1 MKWLIAIRRLPRDHP
16 RVVDLV
22 IAGGFLL
29 ILIFAVLTDDGYL
42 SGPRWAYLA
51 TAGLMTVPLAWR
63 RSAPLASLAV
73 VMTGLA
79 VQELLVDPAPTM
91 DDALVPLLI
100 SAFSV
105 AAYGTRTT
113 AGLGLGFSLGAGAI
127 WMGLDDIFF
136 PVVAFGGA
144 WVAGRLVQ
152 KLQRQ
157 STMARSY
164 AEALERERAATT
176 RVALAEERTRIARE
190 LHDVVSHTLGVMVV
204 QAGGERLHAA
214 PGSGA
219 HTALASIEESG
230 RLAMEQMRRL
240 LSMLREEAD
249 PRSLVPQP
257 GLEQLEE
264 LAESVRATGLSVSV
278 LVQGDPHPIGPDL
291 DVSTFRIVQEAL
303 TNTVRHGG
311 ATHAEIHLDWAA
323 NSLRIEVSDNGRGPS
338 PTPSSDGHGL
348 LGMRERVNLFGG
360 VLSTG
365 QSNLG
370 GYRLVA
376 QLPTVAP

>member
-1 MKWLIAIRRLPRDHP
+1 MKWLSAIRGLPRDHP

-22 IAGGFLL
+22 IAGGCLL
-29 ILIFAVLTDDGYL
+29 ILILAVLTDDGYL
-42 SGPRWAYLA
+42 SGPRWAYLT
-51 TAGLMTVPLAWR
+51 TAGSMTVPLAWR
-63 RSAPLASLAV
+63 RSAPLASLVV

-79 VQELLVDPAPTM
+79 VQEALVRPAPTM
-91 DDALVPLLI
+91 DDALIPLLI

-105 AAYGTRTT
+105 AAHGTRTT

-144 WVAGRLVQ
+144 WVAGRLVH
-152 KLQRQ
+152 KLQEQ
-157 STMARSY
+157 STMARNY
-164 AEALERERAATT
+164 AAALERERAATT

-204 QAGGERLHAA
+204 QAGGERLHAT

-249 PRSLVPQP
+249 SRSLVPQP
-257 GLEQLEE
+257 GLKQLDE
-264 LAESVRATGLSVSV
+264 LAQSVRATGLSVSV
-278 LVQGDPHPIGPDL
+278 VVQGDPHPIGPDL
-291 DVSTFRIVQEAL
+291 DVSAFRIVQEAL
-303 TNTVRHGG
+303 TNTVRHSG
-311 ATHAEIHLDWAA
+311 ATHAEIHLDWAS

-338 PTPSSDGHGL
+338 TAPSPEGHGL

-365 QSNLG
+365 RSNLG

>member
-1 MKWLIAIRRLPRDHP
+1 MHVRRLPRDHP
-16 RVVDLV
+16 RVVDVV
-22 IAGGFLL
+22 IAGGCLL
-29 ILIFAVLTDDGYL
+29 ILILAVITDDGYL

-51 TAGLMTVPLAWR
+51 ASLTMTVPLAWR
-63 RSAPLASLAV
+63 RSAPLTSLV
-73 VMTGLA
+73 MVMTGLA
-79 VQELLVDPAPTM
+79 VQELLVNPAPTM
-91 DDALVPLLI
+91 DDALIPLLI

-105 AAYGTRTT
+105 AAHGTRTT
-113 AGLGLGFSLGAGAI
+113 ACLGLGFSFGAGAI

-144 WVAGRLVQ
+144 WVAGRLVHR
-152 KLQRQ
+152 LQQQ
-157 STMARSY
+157 STMARNY
-164 AEALERERAATT
+164 AAALERERATTT

-257 GLEQLEE
+257 GLEQLDE
-264 LAESVRATGLSVSV
+264 LTESVRATGLTVSV

-291 DVSTFRIVQEAL
+291 DVSAFRIVQEAL

-311 ATHAEIHLDWAA
+311 ATRAEIRLDWASS
-323 NSLRIEVSDNGRGPS
+323 SLRIEVSDNGRGPT
-338 PTPSSDGHGL
+338 PTPSPEGHGL

-365 QSNLG
+365 RSSLG

>member
-1 MKWLIAIRRLPRDHP
+1 VKWLTRVRDLPRDHP
-16 RVVDLV
+16 RVVDVV
-22 IAGGFLL
+22 IACGCLL
-29 ILIFAVLTDDGYL
+29 ILIMAVLTDDGYL

-51 TAGLMTVPLAWR
+51 TAGVMTVPLAWR
-63 RSAPLASLAV
+63 RSAPLTSLV
-73 VMTGLA
+73 MVMTGLA
-79 VQELLVDPAPTM
+79 VQELLVRPAPTM
-91 DDALVPLLI
+91 DEALIPLLI

-105 AAYGTRTT
+105 AAHGTRTT
-113 AGLGLGFSLGAGAI
+113 AGLGLGVSFGVGAI

-144 WVAGRLVQ
+144 WVAGRLVHR
-152 KLQRQ
+152 LQRQ
-157 STMARSY
+157 SLMARNY

-204 QAGGERLHAA
+204 QAGGERLHSA

-219 HTALASIEESG
+219 HTTLASLEASG

-257 GLEQLEE
+257 GLKQLDE
-264 LAESVRATGLSVSV
+264 LTESVRATGLAVSV

-291 DVSTFRIVQEAL
+291 DVSAFRIVQEAL
-303 TNTVRHGG
+303 TNTVRHSG
-311 ATHAEIHLDWAA
+311 ATRAEIRLDWAS
-323 NSLRIEVSDNGRGPS
+323 NSLRIEVSDDGRGPS
-338 PTPSSDGHGL
+338 ATPSPDGHGL

-365 QSNLG
+365 RSNLG

-376 QLPTVAP
+376 QLPTPAP

>member
-1 MKWLIAIRRLPRDHP
+1 MKWLTTIRRLPRDHP

-22 IAGGFLL
+22 IAGGCLL
-29 ILIFAVLTDDGYL
+29 ILILALLTDDGYL
-42 SGPRWAYLA
+42 SGPRWAYLISA
-51 TAGLMTVPLAWR
+51 FVMTVPLAWR
-63 RSAPLASLAV
+63 RSAPLTSLAI
-73 VMTGLA
+73 VMTGLS

-91 DDALVPLLI
+91 DGALIPLLI

-113 AGLGLGFSLGAGAI
+113 AGLGLAVSLGAGAI

-144 WVAGRLVQ
+144 WVAGTLVHRLQ
-152 KLQRQ
+152 QQ
-157 STMARSY
+157 SQMARNY

-257 GLEQLEE
+257 GLKQLDE
-264 LAESVRATGLSVSV
+264 LTESARATGLTVGVQV
-278 LVQGDPHPIGPDL
+278 LGEPRPIGPDL
-291 DVSTFRIVQEAL
+291 DVSAFRIVQEAL
-303 TNTVRHGG
+303 TNTVRHSG
-311 ATHAEIHLDWAA
+311 ATHAEVRLDWAS

-338 PTPSSDGHGL
+338 PTPSPEGHGL

-365 QSNLG
+365 RSNLG

-376 QLPTVAP
+376 QLPTLAP

>member
-1 MKWLIAIRRLPRDHP
+1 MAIGRLPRDHP
-16 RVVDLV
+16 RVVDLL
-22 IAGGFLL
+22 IAGGCLLVL
-29 ILIFAVLTDDGYL
+29 ILAVLTDDGYL
-42 SGPRWAYLA
+42 SGPRWAYL
-51 TAGLMTVPLAWR
+51 TAAFLMTVPLAWR
-63 RSAPLASLAV
+63 RSAPLASLV
-73 VMTGLA
+73 MVMTGLA
-79 VQELLVDPAPTM
+79 VQELLVNPAPTM
-91 DDALVPLLI
+91 DVALIPLLV

-105 AAYGTRTT
+105 AAHGTPRT
-113 AGLGLGFSLGAGAI
+113 AGLGLGVSLGAGAI

-144 WVAGRLVQ
+144 WVAGRLVHR
-152 KLQRQ
+152 LQRQ
-157 STMARSY
+157 SLMARNY

-176 RVALAEERTRIARE
+176 RVALVEERARIARE

-219 HTALASIEESG
+219 HTALASIEKSG

-257 GLEQLEE
+257 GLSQLDE
-264 LAESVRATGLSVSV
+264 LTESVRATGLAVSV
-278 LVQGDPHPIGPDL
+278 LVQGDPHPIGADL
-291 DVSTFRIVQEAL
+291 DVSAFRIVQEAL
-303 TNTVRHGG
+303 TNTVRHSG
-311 ATHAEIHLDWAA
+311 ATRAEIRLNWAS
-323 NSLRIEVSDNGRGPS
+323 NSLRIEVSDDGRGPS
-338 PTPSSDGHGL
+338 PTPSPDGHGL

-365 QSNLG
+365 RSNLG

-376 QLPTVAP
+376 QLPTLAP

>member
-1 MKWLIAIRRLPRDHP
+1 MTVRRLPRDHP

-22 IAGGFLL
+22 IAGGCLL
-29 ILIFAVLTDDGYL
+29 ILTVALLTDDGYL
-42 SGPRWAYLA
+42 SGPRWAYL
-51 TAGLMTVPLAWR
+51 TTSCLMTTPLAWR
-63 RSAPLASLAV
+63 RNAPLTSLTI

-91 DDALVPLLI
+91 DDALIPLLI

-113 AGLGLGFSLGAGAI
+113 AGLGLGISLGAGAI
-127 WMGLDDIFF
+127 WVGIDDIFF
-136 PVVAFGGA
+136 PVVAFSGA
-144 WVAGRLVQ
+144 WLAGRLVHH
-152 KLQRQ
+152 LQQQ
-157 STMARSY
+157 SLMARNY

-176 RVALAEERTRIARE
+176 RAALAEERTRIARE

-249 PRSLVPQP
+249 TRSLVPQP
-257 GLEQLEE
+257 GLTQLDE
-264 LAESVRATGLSVSV
+264 LTESVRATGLDVSL
-278 LVQGDPHPIGPDL
+278 LVTGDPHPIGPDL
-291 DVSTFRIVQEAL
+291 DVSAFRIVQEAL
-303 TNTVRHGG
+303 TNTVRHSG
-311 ATHAEIHLDWAA
+311 ATRAEIHLDWAS

-338 PTPSSDGHGL
+338 PTPTPEGHGL

-365 QSNLG
+365 RSNLG
-370 GYRLVA
+370 GYRLMA
-376 QLPTVAP
+376 QLPTPTP